1 MKLRSLLLAAILAA
15 GCQPAESPLP
25 IVGTLERDRL
35 ELVAEARERIVEINV
50 REGDKVAEGDVLLR
64 LDASLVAADLQ
75 LAAARLEGAEQRF
88 AELVRGPRSE
98 QIDRARAE
106 LDAAGEVLRTAR
118 REHERVRTLY
128 ERRVMTAADLDRAE
142 GEVEVAA
149 ANVAA
154 AEAGLAELLE
164 GTTREQLGQ
173 ARASVSEAE
182 AAIDRLRL
190 LADRHV
196 LRAPRPGRIESL
208 PYELGERPAAGA
220 VVAVMLAGERPYARV
235 YIPEPLRARVNAGLE
250 ARVSV
255 DGIDGAFAGEVRWVS
270 SEAAFTPYFAL
281 TQRDRSRL
289 TYAAEITLTE
299 PRAAELPAGVPVQ
312 VEFPSLQPANGTG
325 SQ

>member
-1 MKLRSLLLAAILAA
+1 MKLQSLLLAAILAA

-25 IVGTLERDRL
+25 IVGTLERDSL

-50 REGDKVAEGDVLLR
+50 REGDKVAEGEVLLR
-64 LDASLVAADLQ
+64 LDDSLVAADLQ
-75 LAAARLEGAEQRF
+75 QAAARLEGAEQRF

-106 LDAAGEVLRTAR
+106 LDAASDVLRTAR
-118 REHERVRTLY
+118 REHERLRALF
-128 ERRVMTAADLDRAE
+128 ERRAIPANELDRAE

-149 ANVAA
+149 ANVNA
-154 AEAGLAELLE
+154 AEARLEELLE

-235 YIPEPLRARVNAGLE
+235 YIPEPLRARVNSGLE

-255 DGIDGAFAGEVRWVS
+255 DGIAGAFAGEVRWVS